1 MTTKIIRPLF
11 LVAFVALLTFA
22 TSLRAAIAPAE
33 NLLPADTL
41 AFFTVPDCTALRA
54 ASKVSPQM
62 MFWNDAAMK
71 PFHDKFMAKLNEKFT
86 APLEHDLGVKV
97 ADFMGLP
104 QGQFTLAVTVNGST
118 GHDDVPP
125 GILLLLD
132 AKGKSDSLK
141 TNLAALQKKW
151 AADGRALRTEKF
163 HGLAFTV
170 VPLSSNDFAGI
181 FPKRAPVQELG
192 KEPKVEKPG
201 ELYFAQF
208 ESLLIAGNSAKVVE
222 PVAAH
227 LTGGSVPALVDDAT
241 FAADKLAQFRDAPT
255 YYGWF
260 NGNKFFMMLTE
271 SPASAEGDPA
281 SMMPKFNAAKILGVT
296 GLGSLK
302 SASFALREAR
312 DGSALTLHLSA
323 PEATRAGLL
332 KILAIAPKDAGAPV
346 FVPAES
352 VKFSRFRLDGKQTW
366 TELQKMI
373 AGISPGGLASLNA
386 VIDMANSFGQQKNP
400 GFDLRTALVGN
411 LGDDIIT
418 YQKAPVGD
426 SLVAL
431 SSPPTLFLVAVANAD
446 QTIDAIKTVAAMITP
461 QDATKQAPRE
471 FLGHK
476 IHTIAL
482 RPTRNA
488 ATGAT
493 TTSSLYF
500 AASGGYL
507 ALSTDTAMLEEYL
520 RSADGKVK
528 PLRETAGLAEAA
540 QRVGGTG
547 GGMFGYQNQ
556 RETMRQSFKLL
567 KNASEANSAMK
578 MFPPAFREWVDFALL
593 PDYGAVQ
600 KYFYMSVFA
609 GNANADGLTMKVFT
623 PRPSQLN

>member
-1 MTTKIIRPLF
+1 MTTKLLRLSAATIF
-11 LVAFVALLTFA
+11 LAAAGLV
-22 TSLRAAIAPAE
+22 RAAIAPAE
-33 NLLPADTL
+33 NLLPSDTL
-41 AFFTVPDCTALRA
+41 AFFTVPDCAALRA
-54 ASKVSPQM
+54 VSKVSPQM
-62 MFWNDAAMK
+62 MLWNDAAMK

-86 APLEHDLGVKV
+86 APLEHDLGVKA
-97 ADFMGLP
+97 ADFMDLP

-132 AKGKSDSLK
+132 TKGKSDSLK

-151 AADGRALRTEKF
+151 VADGRALRTEKF

-208 ESLLIAGNSAKVVE
+208 ESLLIAGNSPKVVE

-227 LTGGSVPALVDDAT
+227 LTGGSVPALADDAT

-260 NGNKFFMMLTE
+260 NGNKFFTMLTE
-271 SPASAEGDPA
+271 SPVSAEGDPA
-281 SMMPKFNAAKILGVT
+281 SVMPKFTAAKILGVT

-323 PEATRAGLL
+323 PEATRAGIL
-332 KILAIAPKDAGAPV
+332 KILTIAPKDAGAPV

-366 TELQKMI
+366 AELQKMI

-386 VIDMANSFGQQKNP
+386 VIDMANTFGQQKNP
-400 GFDLRTALVGN
+400 GFDLRTALMGN

-418 YQKAPVGD
+418 YQKAPVSD

-431 SSPPTLFLVAVANAD
+431 SGPPTLFLVAVANAD
-446 QTIDAIKTVAAMITP
+446 QTIDAVKTVAAMATP
-461 QDATKQAPRE
+461 QDATKLAPRE

-482 RPTRNA
+482 RPTRNNL
-488 ATGAT
+488 TGEAVT
-493 TTSSLYF
+493 HSLYVS
-500 AASGGYL
+500 ASGGYL
-507 ALSTDTAMLEEYL
+507 ALSTDTTMLEEYL

-528 PLRETAGLAEAA
+528 PLSETAGLAEAA
-540 QRVGGTG
+540 QRVGGMG

-567 KNASEANSAMK
+567 KNVSEADSTMK
-578 MFPPAFREWVDFALL
+578 MFPPTFREWVDFALL

-600 KYFYMSVFA
+600 KYFYVSVFA

-623 PRPSQLN
+623 PRSPQLN